1 MAISSVEDFS
11 SGWMNWNFAS
21 GEIERKVEESSSPL
35 RLLENIIF
43 HPFMMDSR
51 KLDPM
56 EGILT
61 NVTIVSSLITTMKL
75 SLSCWTIWKPRAPSK
90 VKMLDNYCPCQ
101 S

>member
-1 MAISSVEDFS
+1 MAISSVVDFS
-11 SGWMNWNFAS
+11 SGWTNWNFAS
-21 GEIERKVEESSSPL
+21 GEIEGEVEESSSL
-35 RLLENIIF
+35 MRLLENIIF

-61 NVTIVSSLITTMKL
+61 NLTIVSLLITTVKL

-90 VKMLDNYCPCQ
+90 AKMLDNCPCQ